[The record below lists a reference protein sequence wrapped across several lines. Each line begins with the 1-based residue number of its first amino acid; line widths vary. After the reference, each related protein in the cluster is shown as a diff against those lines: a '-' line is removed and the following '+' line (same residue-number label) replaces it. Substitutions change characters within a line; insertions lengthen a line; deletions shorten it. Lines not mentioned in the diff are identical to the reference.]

1 MHVGNPGNQS
11 PLSLLGDSF
20 RSDHDPDAGNVSGR
34 SNAPSSTGATYM
46 GSTRWVNTVVGV
58 ADPEH
63 SPNAVALR
71 AKLQQLFEPHIT
83 GQNREAFQQLI
94 DQRAI
99 RLNEMGETPESVEAT
114 LAKGQKLDRLS
125 QGVVGAARSVPFAI
139 ASRLIDTVPGLTA
152 FAKTPQMVGFI
163 AGLFSGAVD
172 TVGGGSGLLKK
183 ATSDTQWLTAKPEQ
197 LEAVMADAAKAREPG
212 LGRTAAEVT
221 VAFQTYSLR
230 NVLRIGTAAVGAD
243 KLSEKG
249 AAELDSWMSA
259 AGGVAAGVASYAGLN
274 AVSEQNHRVGP
285 EYLLGRQ
292 DWEAQYTALKEVNP
306 WKDPLINGGKRLLQ
320 IPVDATTETLASI
333 RNLGTATNLTLSVGI
348 LGGGFA
354 GAVAAKVAA
363 TEAAQK
369 AGIGAVGTA
378 AIGQAVNTAVS
389 APVFGVWTAAAVLG
403 GPVFDKA
410 ASLIQEKA
418 GSLLDQAA
426 NRLHG
431 RPSGSQP
438 LPSEPHDDT
447 KLETM
452 EGGGQPPSGTNET
465 GDHVVLE
472 IVEEEEGQH
481 HRQPPLNAA
490 ERNV

>member
-1 MHVGNPGNQS
+1 MHIGNSGNQS

-34 SNAPSSTGATYM
+34 SNAPSSTGANYM
-46 GSTRWVNTVVGV
+46 GSTRWVNAVVGI

-63 SPNAVALR
+63 SPNSVALR
-71 AKLQQLFEPHIT
+71 AKLNQLFEPHIT

-114 LAKGQKLDRLS
+114 LAKGQWLDRVS
-125 QGVVGAARSVPFAI
+125 KATVGTVRSVPFAI
-139 ASRLIDTVPGLTA
+139 ASRLLDTVPGLTA
-152 FAKTPQMVGFI
+152 MASTPAMVGFV
-163 AGLFSGAVD
+163 AGVFSGAFD
-172 TVGGGSGLLKK
+172 CIGDGLLKR
-183 ATSDTQWLTAKPEQ
+183 ATSDTQWLTAKPDE
-197 LEAVMADAAKAREPG
+197 LETVMADAAKAREPSSM
-212 LGRTAAEVT
+212 RTTLEVGA
-221 VAFQTYSLR
+221 AFQTYSLR
-230 NVLRIGTAAVGAD
+230 NVLRTGAAALAAE
-243 KLSEKG
+243 KMSPKG
-249 AAELDSWMSA
+249 AAELDSWMA
-259 AGGVAAGVASYAGLN
+259 TAGGPVAGGAAYLAWN
-274 AVSEQNHRVGP
+274 RMDENNHRIGA
-285 EYLLGRQ
+285 EYLLGRR
-292 DWEAQYTALKEVNP
+292 DWETRYTALKEVNP
-306 WKDPLINGGKRLLQ
+306 WKDPLINGGKRLLKL
-320 IPVDATTETLASI
+320 PVDMATDGLQSI
-333 RNLGTATNLTLSVGI
+333 RKFGTATSVVQNLGA

-354 GAVAAKVAA
+354 GVISARAAVAKAA
-363 TEAAQK
+363 EK
-369 AGIGAVGTA
+369 AGVGPVAQA
-378 AIGQAVNTAVS
+378 AISHTVNTFAS
-389 APVFGVWTAAAVLG
+389 APVYFAWTSGAVLAGAAA
-403 GPVFDKA
+403 DKA

-431 RPSGSQP
+431 RPSGSEP

-447 KLETM
+447 ELETM